1 MKNNFV
7 YGKGFLAKSFNKLKN
22 EKKFGNYFFYASGIS
37 NSKIRFNIEAIKE
50 KKKIKSFL
58 KFYPP
63 NKILVYISTI
73 SVFDASMKNTKYVKN
88 KIFIE
93 NFLKSKVKKLLILR
107 LPQIAGRS
115 NNNNTILNYVYKKI
129 KERETLVIW
138 QNVERSIIDV
148 DDLLNILRKVLK
160 KNLKKNLREINI
172 INPNLVKVMDIV
184 KIFEKLIKIKAIYKL
199 IKLNNYKRS
208 FYNSII
214 KKNIYQKEI
223 NNICKKK
230 NYLKKTI
237 LKYYR

>member
-1 MKNNFV
+1 
-7 YGKGFLAKSFNKLKN
+7 
-22 EKKFGNYFFYASGIS
+22 
-37 NSKIRFNIEAIKE
+37 
-50 KKKIKSFL
+50 
-58 KFYPP
+58 
-63 NKILVYISTI
+63 
-73 SVFDASMKNTKYVKN
+73 MKNTKYVKN

-160 KNLKKNLREINI
+160 KNLKKNLPEINI

-230 NYLKKTI
+230 NYLKKNI
-237 LKYYR
+237 LKY

>member
-1 MKNNFV
+1 
-7 YGKGFLAKSFNKLKN
+7 
-22 EKKFGNYFFYASGIS
+22 
-37 NSKIRFNIEAIKE
+37 
-50 KKKIKSFL
+50 
-58 KFYPP
+58 
-63 NKILVYISTI
+63 
-73 SVFDASMKNTKYVKN
+73 MKNTKYVKN

-160 KNLKKNLREINI
+160 KNLKKNLPEINI